1 MSAGDLKQEILRV
14 NNRVNKSLFGNGL
27 RWQKVDIIGQ
37 KIIILAENMRVKPL
51 AAIDDRDPVATRLT
65 DIALLNEY
73 KSRLRQEIQESLGLT
88 VRSILKDY
96 DPKYQLAG
104 TIIVV
109 EEKLDDCSDKPEQEG
124 GAGGCSPVRS
134 AD

>member
-1 MSAGDLKQEILRV
+1 M
-14 NNRVNKSLFGNGL
+14 
-27 RWQKVDIIGQ
+27 

-51 AAIDDRDPVATRLT
+51 AAIDDRDPIATRLA

-109 EEKLDDCSDKPEQEG
+109 EEKLDDRTDDGSGVGKSVGEES
-124 GAGGCSPVRS
+124 AGGTSPARS